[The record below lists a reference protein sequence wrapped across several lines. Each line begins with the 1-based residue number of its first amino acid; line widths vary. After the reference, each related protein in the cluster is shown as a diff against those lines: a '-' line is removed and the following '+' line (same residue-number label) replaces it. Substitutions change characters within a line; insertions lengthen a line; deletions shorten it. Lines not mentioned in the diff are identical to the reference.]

1 MTEAKLAD
9 LRREYSKSKLSR
21 SSVSDDPFEQFRKW
35 MDEAL
40 NSELP
45 EPTAM
50 MLSTVSAECRPSSR
64 VVLLKG
70 YGPDGLVFFTNYQSR
85 KGRELETNPYAAAHL
100 FWPELERQI
109 NVSGSVSKVS
119 DEESNEYFASR
130 PYTSRIGAWAS
141 RQSEQLAS
149 RAELVKRAAAL
160 MIKYPTGHV
169 PRPPHW
175 GGYRLAPER
184 FEFWQGRESRLHDRI
199 CYMLE
204 DGKWTITRLSP

>member
-1 MTEAKLAD
+1 MTEAKLAS
-9 LRREYSKSKLSR
+9 LRREYSKNKLSR
-21 SSVSDDPFEQFRKW
+21 SSVTADPFEQFRKW

-70 YGPDGLVFFTNYQSR
+70 YGPDGFVFFTNYKSR
-85 KGRELETNPYAAAHL
+85 KGRELEVNPYAALHF

-109 NVSGSVSKVS
+109 NVSGSVSKVPADES
-119 DEESNEYFASR
+119 DEYFASR

-141 RQSEQLAS
+141 HQSETLAS
-149 RAELVKRAAAL
+149 RTELVKRAAAL
-160 MIKYPTGHV
+160 MVKYPTGHV

-175 GGYRLAPER
+175 GGYRLTPDR

-199 CYMLE
+199 IYELKGDAWE
-204 DGKWTITRLSP
+204 ISRLSP